1 MKLCKILSTVLVIF
15 FIPLILISCASNEN
29 KLEKIKK
36 SGELIL
42 GTSADYPPYEFPII
56 TNDGR
61 ESIVGFDI
69 LIAEEIAKDL
79 GVKLKIK
86 NLDFSGLL
94 DALNSD
100 SVDIILSGITP
111 TEERKQ
117 SIYFSDIY
125 YTAKNVIVTSKNNE
139 NKINSIEDLDNL
151 TVGVQV
157 GSIQDRI
164 AQEKLKNSDI
174 KALLRVPELIL
185 ELLSGKVDA
194 IIIENP
200 VAEQYVKVNPEL
212 SIVNID
218 ELNLDTSLGSAIGIK
233 KGQEELL
240 SKVNQTI
247 SRLIKQNKINENK
260 KRMAINSN
268 IAIDLTEQINK
279 K

>member
-100 SVDIILSGITP
+100 NVDIILSGITP

-117 SIYFSDIY
+117 SIDFSDIY

-139 NKINSIEDLDNL
+139 NKINSLEDLDNL
-151 TVGVQV
+151 TIGVQV

-218 ELNLDTSLGSAIGIK
+218 ELNSDTSLGSAIGIK

-247 SRLIKQNKINENK
+247 SRLIKQNKINEFF
-260 KRMAINSN
+260 N